1 MIELIDFESYPV
13 NLVKR
18 ILLKDKATKQN
29 IIWAT
34 NSYEHLGFEYSDN
47 SPIQEYL
54 ISGINK
60 WIVQP
65 RVQKNVEQQQKRTR
79 TKAEVFTPAWLCNKM
94 NNLCDEQWFC
104 KADVFNTEV
113 DRDWQTNPEK
123 IEFPDSKNWQNYVD
137 LRKLEITCGEAP
149 YLCSRY
155 DMSTGQI
162 IPINNRIGIL
172 DRKLRVINEN
182 TTNKEEWYKWV
193 IRAFQSCYGYE
204 YQGDSL
210 LIARIN
216 MLLSFYEYYKDR
228 WSEEPSKN
236 QLKKI
241 ANIISWNLW
250 QMDGLKG
257 TVPNGAPNKVNE
269 QLRIKGFTN
278 TKNVEIE
285 NYECKLYNWRTDRS
299 LYYSDLKGVKRKM
312 KFDFAIGN
320 PPYQESRDTTKD
332 MPVYNSFMD
341 ATQEIAYRVEL
352 ITPARFLFN
361 AGATPKDW
369 NKKKLQDVH
378 FKIISY
384 EPDSVRIFPNT
395 EVKGGI
401 AISYWDESKDFG
413 AIEIFTSYPELN
425 SMINKIKRK
434 ENFVSINTIMYPY
447 STYTLSDNLWNDYPE
462 KKERIEYISKNRNNL
477 KKEEKSGELSNLR
490 IITTNIFDLLPA
502 LFHNDKPNDGY
513 DYVCIM
519 GRQNNTRCNKYIKAK
534 YIDVGDNYNKYK
546 VILPAVNGS
555 GKFGEI
561 LSTPII
567 GTPSL
572 GYTQT
577 FLGIGSVETK
587 YEATAIYK
595 YICSK
600 FLRCMLGILKITQ
613 HNPPA
618 KWAYVP
624 LQNFT
629 ENSDIDWSKSIHE
642 IDLQLY
648 KKYNLDDTEIE
659 FIEKNVKEMS

>member
-47 SPIQEYL
+47 SQIQEYL
-54 ISGINK
+54 ISKINK

-65 RVQKNVEQQQKRTR
+65 RVQKSVEQQQKRTR

-94 NNLCDEQWFC
+94 NNLCDEEWFC
-104 KADVFNTEV
+104 KANVFNTEV

-123 IEFPDSKNWQNYVD
+123 IEFSYNKGWQKYID
-137 LRKLEITCGEAP
+137 QRILEITCGEAP

-155 DMSTGQI
+155 DTSTGQI

-172 DRKLRVINEN
+172 DRKSRVINEN

-228 WSEEPSKN
+228 WSEEASIN

-269 QLRIKGFTN
+269 QLRINGFTN

-285 NYECKLYNWRTDRS
+285 NYECKLYNWRADRS

-320 PPYQESRDTTKD
+320 PPYQDNTIGENDTFAP
-332 MPVYNSFMD
+332 PVYNIFMD
-341 ATQEIAYRVEL
+341 ETLKFADKVEL
-352 ITPARFLFN
+352 IHPARFLFN
-361 AGATPKDW
+361 AGSTPKLW
-369 NKKKLQDVH
+369 NKKMLNDKN

-384 EPDSVRIFPNT
+384 ISKSSDLFPNT
-395 EVKGGI
+395 DIKGGI
-401 AISYWDESKDFG
+401 VISYHDNQKDYG
-413 AIEIFTSYPELN
+413 AIEIFTPFWELN
-425 SMINKIKRK
+425 NILHRITSYYEFISLSSIIESAYSYHFTPLLYE
-434 ENFVSINTIMYPY
+434 ENPKL
-447 STYTLSDNLWNDYPE
+447 STRLSKGHKYD
-462 KKERIEYISKNRNNL
+462 L
-477 KKEEKSGELSNLR
+477 KSNV
-490 IITTNIFDLLPA
+490 FDLLPEVFA
-502 LFHNDKPNDGY
+502 DEKIND
-513 DYVCIM
+513 
-519 GRQNNTRCNKYIKAK
+519 KYIK
-534 YIDVGDNYNKYK
+534 ILGRQDNQRTYKWIKRSYVTNTVNLEKYK
-546 VILPAVNGS
+546 VFIAGANGS
-555 GKFGEI
+555 GAIGEV
-561 LSTPII
+561 LSTPLI
-567 GTPSL
+567 GTPLTGNTESFISIGAFDKLENAENCMKYVKTKFARTLL
-572 GYTQT
+572 GLLKVTQ
-577 FLGIGSVETK
+577 
-587 YEATAIYK
+587 AITP
-595 YICSK
+595 
-600 FLRCMLGILKITQ
+600 G
-613 HNPPA
+613 
-618 KWAYVP
+618 KWKYVP
-624 LQNFT
+624 IQDFT

>member
-47 SPIQEYL
+47 SQIQEYL
-54 ISGINK
+54 ISKINK

-65 RVQKNVEQQQKRTR
+65 RVQKSVEQQQKRTR

-94 NNLCDEQWFC
+94 NNLCDEQWFS

-123 IEFPDSKNWQNYVD
+123 IEFSYNKGWQKYID
-137 LRKLEITCGEAP
+137 QRILEITCGEAP

-155 DMSTGQI
+155 DMSSGQI
-162 IPINNRIGIL
+162 ITINNRIGIL

-228 WSEEPSKN
+228 WNEEPSKN

-269 QLRIKGFTN
+269 QLRFEEFTN
-278 TKNVEIE
+278 TNNVEIKKF
-285 NYECKLYNWRTDRS
+285 ECKLYNWRADRS

-312 KFDFAIGN
+312 KFDFSIGN
-320 PPYQESRDTTKD
+320 PPYQEENNNNNRQS
-332 MPVYNSFMD
+332 PIYNVFM
-341 ATQEIAYRVEL
+341 EEL
-352 ITPARFLFN
+352 YTISDCAEFITPARFLFN
-361 AGATPKDW
+361 AGQTPKQW
-369 NKKKLQDVH
+369 NKKMLNDEH
-378 FKIISY
+378 FKVIMY
-384 EPDSVRIFPNT
+384 EKDSSKIFVN
-395 EVKGGI
+395 VDIKGGV
-401 AISYWDESKDFG
+401 AITLRNKNKTYVKIG
-413 AIEIFTSYPELN
+413 IFTTSKEITSIL
-425 SMINKIKRK
+425 NKIKSK
-434 ENFVSINTIMYPY
+434 NFSA
-447 STYTLSDNLWNDYPE
+447 LSDYTYPKSSYGLSDRLYSVHPELKYRLTKGNL
-462 KKERIEYISKNRNNL
+462 
-477 KKEEKSGELSNLR
+477 G
-490 IITTNIFDLLPA
+490 IIDANIFEKMPEI
-502 LFHNDKPNDGY
+502 FENCNDKNDSY
-513 DYVCIM
+513 IKVY
-519 GRQNNTRCNKYIKAK
+519 GRQNNTRIAKWIKKDYIK
-534 YIDVGDNYNKYK
+534 NNSNLNKYK
-546 VILPAVNGS
+546 VLITGANGT
-555 GKFGEI
+555 GKLGET
-561 LSTPII
+561 LSQPEI
-567 GTPSL
+567 GEPNSCH
-572 GYTQT
+572 TQT
-577 FLGIGSVETK
+577 FMSIGSFDTK
-587 YEATAIYK
+587 EEAINCVK
-595 YICSK
+595 YIKSK
-600 FLRCMLGILKITQ
+600 FLRLLLGTLKVTQ
-613 HNPPA
+613 NNPKETWSNIPM
-618 KWAYVP
+618 
-624 LQNFT
+624 QNFT
-629 ENSDIDWSKSIHE
+629 QNSDIDWSKSIHE

>member
-1 MIELIDFESYPV
+1 MTELIDFESYPV
-13 NLVKR
+13 NLIKR
-18 ILLKDKATKQN
+18 ILLQDKATKQN

-34 NSYEHLGFEYSDN
+34 NSYKHLGFEYSDN

-104 KADVFNTEV
+104 IADVFNTEV

-123 IEFPDSKNWQNYVD
+123 IEFPNSKNWQNYVD

-155 DMSTGQI
+155 DTSTGQI

-182 TTNKEEWYKWV
+182 TTNREEWYKWV

-216 MLLSFYEYYKDR
+216 MLLSFYENYKER
-228 WSEEPSKN
+228 WNEEPSKN

-269 QLRIKGFTN
+269 QLRFEEFTN
-278 TKNVEIE
+278 TKNIEIE
-285 NYECKLYNWRTDRS
+285 NFECKLYNWRADRS

-312 KFDFAIGN
+312 KFDFVIGN
-320 PPYQESRDTTKD
+320 PPYQENVTNETNQAKPIYHMFVTESIKICDKD
-332 MPVYNSFMD
+332 VVM
-341 ATQEIAYRVEL
+341 
-352 ITPARFLFN
+352 ITPAR
-361 AGATPKDW
+361 W
-369 NKKKLQDVH
+369 Y
-378 FKIISY
+378 S
-384 EPDSVRIFPNT
+384 
-395 EVKGGI
+395 GGI
-401 AISYWDESKDFG
+401 GLDKFRNYMICERHLKSLVDYPNAKECFSNISIGGGVCYFVLSKAKTEICKITNIQNG
-413 AIEIFTSYPELN
+413 IETTMERSL
-425 SMINKIKRK
+425 
-434 ENFVSINTIMYPY
+434 
-447 STYTLSDNLWNDYPE
+447 NDYPILVRYN
-462 KKERIEYISKNRNNL
+462 KAISIINKSL
-477 KKEEKSGELSNLR
+477 KSPNKSIKGLISSVSPFGIGTKIRGN
-490 IITTNIFDLLPA
+490 TTKDSEHNIKLYSS
-502 LFHNDKPNDGY
+502 KG
-513 DYVCIM
+513 IS
-519 GRQNNTRCNKYIKAK
+519 YIKQEAIIK
-534 YIDVGDNYNKYK
+534 NADSFDKYK
-546 VILPAVNGS
+546 VLLSQTGAEHAGEPS
-555 GKFGEI
+555 KDGKFNV
-561 LSTPII
+561 LSSTMKVLEPMDVCTHSYLTV
-567 GTPSL
+567 GLFNCFS
-572 GYTQT
+572 
-577 FLGIGSVETK
+577 
-587 YEATAIYK
+587 EATSLIK
-595 YICSK
+595 YLK
-600 FLRCMLGILKITQ
+600 TMFVRFLVLQTISSIHITK
-613 HNPPA
+613 NNFIF
-618 KWAYVP
+618 VP
-624 LQNFT
+624 LQDFT

>member
-1 MIELIDFESYPV
+1 MTELIDFESYPV

-18 ILLKDKATKQN
+18 MLLQDKATKQN

-47 SPIQEYL
+47 SPIHEYL

-60 WIVQP
+60 WIIQP

-94 NNLCDEQWFC
+94 NNLCDEQWFS
-104 KADVFNTEV
+104 KADVFNAEV
-113 DRDWQTNPEK
+113 DREWQTNPEK
-123 IEFPDSKNWQNYVD
+123 IEFSDSKSWQNYVD

-155 DMSTGQI
+155 DTSTGQI

-182 TTNKEEWYKWV
+182 TTNKEEWFKWV

-228 WSEEPSKN
+228 WSEEPNKN

-257 TVPNGAPNKVNE
+257 TVPNGAPNMVNE
-269 QLRIKGFTN
+269 QLRFEEFTN
-278 TKNVEIE
+278 TNNVEIK
-285 NYECKLYNWRTDRS
+285 NFECKLYNWRADRS

-312 KFDFAIGN
+312 KFDFVIGN
-320 PPYQESRDTTKD
+320 PPYQEKSFGEKISDISI
-332 MPVYNSFMD
+332 YHLFMD
-341 ATQEIAYRVEL
+341 SAYEISDRVEL
-352 ITPARFLFN
+352 ITPARFLFDN
-361 AGATPKDW
+361 GNTPKQW
-369 NKKKLQDVH
+369 NRKMLSDEH
-378 FKIISY
+378 FKVLCFES
-384 EPDSVRIFPNT
+384 DGKKFFANT
-395 EVKGGI
+395 DIKGGI
-401 AISYWDESKDFG
+401 AIHYRDTAKNYG
-413 AIEIFTSYPELN
+413 AIEHFTAFSELN
-425 SMINKIKRK
+425 SILKKVLATNFSSLTTIIFNQNKF
-434 ENFVSINTIMYPY
+434 N
-447 STYTLSDNLWNDYPE
+447 LDNLYAVYPHLKSIISSDGKE
-462 KKERIEYISKNRNNL
+462 KRLTSGCLVYDCFHDEKETEEDIKIIGVISNKRQYRYINSKFLESSHPNIE
-477 KKEEKSGELSNLR
+477 
-490 IITTNIFDLLPA
+490 
-502 LFHNDKPNDGY
+502 
-513 DYVCIM
+513 
-519 GRQNNTRCNKYIKAK
+519 
-534 YIDVGDNYNKYK
+534 KYK
-546 VILPAVNGS
+546 VIIPANNGS
-555 GKFGEI
+555 GAIGEVV
-561 LSTPII
+561 STPLI
-567 GTPSL
+567 GAPL
-572 GYTQT
+572 IGFTQT
-577 FLGIGSVETK
+577 FISVGDFSTQL
-587 YEATAIYK
+587 EADNALK
-595 YICSK
+595 YIKSK
-600 FLRCMLGILKITQ
+600 FCRVMLGVLKVTQ
-613 HNPPA
+613 NG
-618 KWAYVP
+618 KRDVWKYVP
-624 LQNFT
+624 LQDFT

>member
-13 NLVKR
+13 NFVKR

-54 ISGINK
+54 ISKINK

-65 RVQKNVEQQQKRTR
+65 RVQKSVEQQQKRTR

-94 NNLCDEQWFC
+94 NNLCDEEWFC

-182 TTNKEEWYKWV
+182 TTNSEEWYKWV

-216 MLLSFYEYYKDR
+216 MLLSFYENYKER
-228 WSEEPSKN
+228 WNEEPSKN

-269 QLRIKGFTN
+269 QLRFEEFTN
-278 TKNVEIE
+278 TKNIEIE
-285 NYECKLYNWRTDRS
+285 NFECKLYNWRADRS

-312 KFDFAIGN
+312 KFDFAIAN
-320 PPYQESRDTTKD
+320 PPYMVEDKKDTTPKSSEQKVTRTSAV
-332 MPVYNSFMD
+332 PVYQYFMTE
-341 ATQEIAYRVEL
+341 AKKISNVWTL
-352 ITPARFLFN
+352 ITPSRWM
-361 AGATPKDW
+361 T
-369 NKKKLQDVH
+369 
-378 FKIISY
+378 
-384 EPDSVRIFPNT
+384 
-395 EVKGGI
+395 GGRGL
-401 AISYWDESKDFG
+401 DKF
-413 AIEIFTSYPELN
+413 
-425 SMINKIKRK
+425 RK
-434 ENFVSINTIMYPY
+434 ENISDEHYAKILDYENDRDVFPNNDIGGGVMISLWDKNHYGKLDYYSYNKDNVVHTKRLLDTGNNIVIRNYKSSIIVSKINFSNSFSSIVSSRKPYGFPADTTRKSPELYSDYKNAQFNVKFYCWDGKPMIKYISINSI
-447 STYTLSDNLWNDYPE
+447 
-462 KKERIEYISKNRNNL
+462 KNRKSVNSWKVFLSKTADPPMRFGREN
-477 KKEEKSGELSNLR
+477 KEILRLPFLGEPLTACSETYLVVGESQTKSEAKN
-490 IITTNIFDLLPA
+490 
-502 LFHNDKPNDGY
+502 
-513 DYVCIM
+513 VM
-519 GRQNNTRCNKYIKAK
+519 KYIK
-534 YIDVGDNYNKYK
+534 
-546 VILPAVNGS
+546 
-555 GKFGEI
+555 
-561 LSTPII
+561 
-567 GTPSL
+567 
-572 GYTQT
+572 
-577 FLGIGSVETK
+577 
-587 YEATAIYK
+587 
-595 YICSK
+595 SK
-600 FLRCMLGILKITQ
+600 FLRFLVLQRKKTQ
-613 HNPPA
+613 NVSRGVFDL
-618 KWAYVP
+618 VP
-624 LQNFT
+624 LQDFT

>member
-65 RVQKNVEQQQKRTR
+65 RMQKNVEQQQKRTR

-94 NNLCDEQWFC
+94 NNLCDEEWFC

-155 DMSTGQI
+155 DMSSGQI

-228 WSEEPSKN
+228 WNEEPNKN

-269 QLRIKGFTN
+269 QLRFEEFTN
-278 TKNVEIE
+278 TKNIEIE
-285 NYECKLYNWRTDRS
+285 NYECKLYNWRADRS

-320 PPYQESRDTTKD
+320 PPYQENIEKRGEQP
-332 MPVYNSFMD
+332 PVYHFMYD
-341 ATQEIAYRVEL
+341 NTEEISNRTML

-361 AGATPKDW
+361 AGKTPKGW
-369 NKKKLQDVH
+369 NLKMLDNPH
-378 FKIISY
+378 FK
-384 EPDSVRIFPNT
+384 V
-395 EVKGGI
+395 
-401 AISYWDESKDFG
+401 ISYWENPREIFKNVEIKGGVAIGYIDHNKLFG
-413 AIEIFTSYPELN
+413 AIEMFVKNDQLRKI
-425 SMINKIKRK
+425 INKVMLIADK
-434 ENFVSINTIMYPY
+434 SINTILY
-447 STYTLSDNLWNDYPE
+447 SNTSYKYSDLFFKNNPKFRNRVSGGSSRYLSSSVFDKFPE
-462 KKERIEYISKNRNNL
+462 VFFDINPADGNYAK
-477 KKEEKSGELSNLR
+477 
-490 IITTNIFDLLPA
+490 II
-502 LFHNDKPNDGY
+502 
-513 DYVCIM
+513 
-519 GRQNNTRCNKYIKAK
+519 GRQNQHRVNKYFLLD
-534 YIDVGDNYNKYK
+534 YLNPPDNFNYFK
-546 VILPAVNGS
+546 VFMSSSNGT
-555 GKFGEI
+555 GKFGETLTSPFVGEPQFGATETFI
-561 LSTPII
+561 SFGKFTTKHQANNLAKYLST
-567 GTPSL
+567 
-572 GYTQT
+572 
-577 FLGIGSVETK
+577 
-587 YEATAIYK
+587 
-595 YICSK
+595 K
-600 FLRCMLGILKITQ
+600 FSRAMLGARKVTQ
-613 HNPPA
+613 GN
-618 KWAYVP
+618 KNSKVWKYVP
-624 LQNFT
+624 LQDFT

>member
-47 SPIQEYL
+47 SQIQEYL
-54 ISGINK
+54 ISKINK

-65 RVQKNVEQQQKRTR
+65 RVQKSVEQQQKRTR

-94 NNLCDEQWFC
+94 NNLCDEQWFS

-123 IEFPDSKNWQNYVD
+123 IEFSYNKGWQKYID
-137 LRKLEITCGEAP
+137 QRILEITCGEAP

-155 DMSTGQI
+155 DMSSGQI
-162 IPINNRIGIL
+162 ITINNRIGIL

-228 WSEEPSKN
+228 WNEEPSKN

-269 QLRIKGFTN
+269 QLRINGFTN

-285 NYECKLYNWRTDRS
+285 NYECKLYNWRADRS

-320 PPYQESRDTTKD
+320 PPYMVEDKKDTTPKSSEQKVTRTSAV
-332 MPVYNSFMD
+332 PVYQYFMTE
-341 ATQEIAYRVEL
+341 AKKISNAWIL
-352 ITPARFLFN
+352 ITPSRWM
-361 AGATPKDW
+361 T
-369 NKKKLQDVH
+369 
-378 FKIISY
+378 
-384 EPDSVRIFPNT
+384 
-395 EVKGGI
+395 GGRGL
-401 AISYWDESKDFG
+401 DKF
-413 AIEIFTSYPELN
+413 
-425 SMINKIKRK
+425 RK
-434 ENFVSINTIMYPY
+434 ENISDEHYSQIHDYENDRDVFPNNDIGGGVMISLWDKNHNGKLDYYAYNRDDIVHTKRMLNTGNDIVIRDYKSSIILSKIDSSNSFSSIVSSRKPYGFPADTTRKSPELYSDEKNKQFNVKFYCWDGKPMIKYISINSIVNKKSVEAWKVFLSKTADPPMRFGRENKEILRLPFLGEPLTAC
-447 STYTLSDNLWNDYPE
+447 SETYLVVGESQTKSE
-462 KKERIEYISKNRNNL
+462 AKN
-477 KKEEKSGELSNLR
+477 
-490 IITTNIFDLLPA
+490 
-502 LFHNDKPNDGY
+502 
-513 DYVCIM
+513 VM
-519 GRQNNTRCNKYIKAK
+519 KYIK
-534 YIDVGDNYNKYK
+534 
-546 VILPAVNGS
+546 
-555 GKFGEI
+555 
-561 LSTPII
+561 
-567 GTPSL
+567 
-572 GYTQT
+572 
-577 FLGIGSVETK
+577 
-587 YEATAIYK
+587 
-595 YICSK
+595 SK
-600 FLRCMLGILKITQ
+600 FLRFLVLQRKKTQ
-613 HNPPA
+613 NVSRGVFDL
-618 KWAYVP
+618 VP
-624 LQNFT
+624 LQDFT

>member
-18 ILLKDKATKQN
+18 ILLQDKATKQN

-65 RVQKNVEQQQKRTR
+65 RVQKNIEQQQKRTR

-113 DRDWQTNPEK
+113 DREWLTNPEI
-123 IEFPDSKNWQNYVD
+123 IEFSYNKSWQKYID
-137 LRKLEITCGEAP
+137 QRILEITCGEAP

-155 DMSTGQI
+155 DMSSGQI
-162 IPINNRIGIL
+162 IPIENRIGML

-182 TTNKEEWYKWV
+182 TTNKDEWYKWV

-216 MLLSFYEYYKDR
+216 MLLSFYEYYKYR
-228 WSEEPSKN
+228 WSEKPSIN

-269 QLRIKGFTN
+269 QLRFEEFTN
-278 TKNVEIE
+278 TNNVEIK
-285 NYECKLYNWRTDRS
+285 NYECKLNNWRADRT

-320 PPYQESRDTTKD
+320 PPFNQTMDKTSDN
-332 MPVYNSFMD
+332 PIYNYLME
-341 ATQEIAYRVEL
+341 ATYDISDKVEL

-361 AGATPKDW
+361 AGKTPKSW
-369 NKKKLQDVH
+369 NEKMLNDEH
-378 FKIISY
+378 FKVLYY
-384 EPDSVRIFPNT
+384 EQNSSKVFANT
-395 EVKGGI
+395 DIKGGV
-401 AISYWDESKDFG
+401 AISYHDNNKNYG
-413 AIEIFTSYPELN
+413 IIGTFTSFKELN
-425 SMINKIKRK
+425 SILKKVILKYNTKSLSDLVYSPESYKFSPLLHK
-434 ENFVSINTIMYPY
+434 ENPWVIDR
-447 STYTLSDNLWNDYPE
+447 LSKGHKND
-462 KKERIEYISKNRNNL
+462 L
-477 KKEEKSGELSNLR
+477 
-490 IITTNIFDLLPA
+490 TTNIFKKLPEI
-502 LFHNDKPNDGY
+502 FYDDKPDNCEE
-513 DYVCIM
+513 YVKIY
-519 GRQNNTRCNKYIKAK
+519 GRINNQRVYKYIKK
-534 YIDVGDNYNKYK
+534 SYIYNHDNLECYK
-546 VILPAVNGS
+546 IILPKSNGS
-555 GKFGEI
+555 GAIGEV
-561 LSTPII
+561 LSTPLI
-567 GTPSL
+567 GTPL
-572 GYTQT
+572 
-577 FLGIGSVETK
+577 IGTPLIGHNQSFISIGKFNTLL
-587 YEATAIYK
+587 EAENCLK
-595 YICSK
+595 YIKCRFS
-600 FLRCMLGILKITQ
+600 RTMLGVLKITQ
-613 HNPPA
+613 DN
-618 KWAYVP
+618 KKSTWKYVP
-624 LQNFT
+624 IQDFT
-629 ENSDIDWSKSIHE
+629 ENSDIDWSVSIHE

>member
-13 NLVKR
+13 NFVKR

-54 ISGINK
+54 ISKINK

-65 RVQKNVEQQQKRTR
+65 RVQKSVEQQQKRTR

-94 NNLCDEQWFC
+94 NNLCDEEWFC

-285 NYECKLYNWRTDRS
+285 NYECKLYNWRADRS

-312 KFDFAIGN
+312 KFDFLIAN
-320 PPYQESRDTTKD
+320 PPYQEKSFGKKISDISIYHLF
-332 MPVYNSFMD
+332 MNS
-341 ATQEIAYRVEL
+341 AYEISDRVEL
-352 ITPARFLFN
+352 ITPARFLFDN
-361 AGATPKDW
+361 GNTPKQW
-369 NKKKLQDVH
+369 NRKMLSDEH
-378 FKIISY
+378 FKVLCFES
-384 EPDSVRIFPNT
+384 DGKKFFANT
-395 EVKGGI
+395 DIKGGI
-401 AISYWDESKDFG
+401 AIHYRDTTKNYG
-413 AIEIFTSYPELN
+413 AIEHFTAFSELN
-425 SMINKIKRK
+425 SILKKVLATNFLSLTTIIYNQNKFNLNNLYSVYPHLKNVISSNGNEKRLTSGCLVYDCFH
-434 ENFVSINTIMYPY
+434 N
-447 STYTLSDNLWNDYPE
+447 
-462 KKERIEYISKNRNNL
+462 KKETEDDIKVIGVINNKREYRYINSKFL
-477 KKEEKSGELSNLR
+477 ELSHP
-490 IITTNIFDLLPA
+490 NIE
-502 LFHNDKPNDGY
+502 
-513 DYVCIM
+513 
-519 GRQNNTRCNKYIKAK
+519 
-534 YIDVGDNYNKYK
+534 KYK
-546 VILPAVNGS
+546 VILPANNGS
-555 GKFGEI
+555 GAIGEVV
-561 LSTPII
+561 STPLI
-567 GTPSL
+567 GAPL
-572 GYTQT
+572 IGFTQT
-577 FLGIGSVETK
+577 FISVGDFSTQV
-587 YEATAIYK
+587 EADSALK
-595 YICSK
+595 YIKSK
-600 FLRCMLGILKITQ
+600 FCRVMLGVLKVTQ
-613 HNPPA
+613 NG
-618 KWAYVP
+618 KKDVWKYVP
-624 LQNFT
+624 LQDFT
-629 ENSDIDWSKSIHE
+629 EKSDIDWSKSIHE